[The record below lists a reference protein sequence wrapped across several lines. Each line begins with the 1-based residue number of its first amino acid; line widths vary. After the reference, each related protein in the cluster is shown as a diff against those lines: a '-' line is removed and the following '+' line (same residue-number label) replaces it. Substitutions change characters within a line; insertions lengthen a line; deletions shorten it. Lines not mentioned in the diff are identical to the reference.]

1 MAFLRCGLCG
11 SSDGYE
17 AYDLSML
24 PVNNISERLVDL
36 KEEMNELKATNL
48 RYWAK
53 GHHTELE
60 KAAHAHRQE
69 QLLDIKQELS
79 NMMKRSG

>member
-1 MAFLRCGLCG
+1 
-11 SSDGYE
+11 
-17 AYDLSML
+17 
-24 PVNNISERLVDL
+24 
-36 KEEMNELKATNL
+36 MNELKATNL